1 MKAAIKALMRSIRVG
16 NEGYRYIRM
25 IQSFIGFFFESLLW
39 LLGPCLICTVTVI
52 VTGELYVF
60 FAVLVRFH
68 AEPYTLIWWLNSAF
82 AVFLAVNISWN
93 YALCVCTNAGTHD
106 SAVYKQLV
114 SEARAAGQLGRQGG
128 SKQRESSQVTSQDV
142 TVVQRSLRSSATNEA
157 HVRSGN
163 ASDTLL
169 SGTTAS
175 TPVPSWL
182 DQGALEWGH
191 CRRTN
196 QPKAPRAHYDHVTK
210 KLVLNM
216 VGYYLQCEAI
226 TSLV

>member
-1 MKAAIKALMRSIRVG
+1 MIKALLRPIIVG
-16 NEGYRYIRM
+16 NEGYRYIRL
-25 IQSFIGFFFESLLW
+25 IQSCIGFIFESLLW
-39 LLGPCLICTVTVI
+39 LLGPCLICTVTAI

-68 AEPYTLIWWLNSAF
+68 AEPYTPLWWLNSTF

-106 SAVYKQLV
+106 SAVYKELV
-114 SEARAAGQLGRQGG
+114 SEARATGQLGRQSG
-128 SKQRESSQVTSQDV
+128 SKQREGNQVPLQDA

-157 HVRSGN
+157 HLRSNN
-163 ASDTLL
+163 ASEAVS
-169 SGTTAS
+169 SGAVAS

-216 VGYYLQCEAI
+216 VGK
-226 TSLV
+226 